1 MNTAT
6 TQQTGRHELK
16 ARKVRFDL
24 EQTPLHWIPGDA
36 LASYMTNAIHL
47 LLPEG
52 ELWFCR
58 VYNKALPLVN
68 DAELRADVEGF
79 IRQEAVHSR
88 VHSAAQKYLNR
99 HEIDCEPFLERVRFL
114 FKTLLGDE
122 PLGQKFLQL
131 NMFERSWLITRVG
144 IIGAVEHFTG
154 ILGQWAMDN
163 TSWNKADPVMADLF
177 KWHLA
182 EEVEHRTVAYDLHRH
197 LCKTRIGFYLSRQLL
212 MAFVFP
218 LFIYFVFTGTR
229 FLAAQDKDAEVRKIG
244 RWGWLK
250 MTRKMERCGRNT
262 DHVPSFSF
270 LLKATL
276 RWLSPRFHPITE
288 GDTAQALAYIARSP
302 AAQRAEAEAGA

>member
-1 MNTAT
+1 MTNSC
-6 TQQTGRHELK
+6 QTPGGRHQLK

-24 EQTPLHWIPGDA
+24 DQTPLHWIPGDA

-58 VYNKALPLVN
+58 VYNKAAPLVT
-68 DAELRADVEGF
+68 DAGLRDDVDGF

-88 VHSAAQKYLNR
+88 VHTSAQSYLNR
-99 HEIDCEPFLERVRFL
+99 HDIDCEPYLARVRFL
-114 FKTLLGDE
+114 FKTLLGE
-122 PLGQKFLQL
+122 APFGMKFLQFKAL
-131 NMFERSWLITRVG
+131 ERSWLVTRVG

-182 EEVEHRTVAYDLHRH
+182 EEVEHRTVAFDLHRH
-197 LCKTRIGFYLSRQLL
+197 LCKTRLGFYVSRQLL

-218 LFIYFVFTGTR
+218 LFIYFVFSGTR
-229 FLAAQDKDAEVRKIG
+229 FLAAQDKDPEVRKIG
-244 RWGWLK
+244 RFGFLR
-250 MTRKMERCGRNT
+250 MTRRMERCGKAT
-262 DHVPSFSF
+262 DHVPAFSF
-270 LLKATL
+270 LVKATL
-276 RWLSPRFHPITE
+276 RWLSPSFHPITE
-288 GDTAQALAYIARSP
+288 GDTRQALDYIARSP
-302 AAQRAEAEAGA
+302 AAQRALAEAS

>member
-1 MNTAT
+1 MT
-6 TQQTGRHELK
+6 TNSSNGRHELK

-24 EQTPLHWIPGDA
+24 NQTPLHWIPGDA
-36 LASYMTNAIHL
+36 FASYMTNAIHL

-58 VYNKALPLVN
+58 VYNKALPLVSN
-68 DAELRADVEGF
+68 DELRADVQGF

-88 VHSAAQKYLNR
+88 VHTNAQGYLNR
-99 HEIDCEPFLERVRFL
+99 HDIECEPYLARVRFL
-114 FKTLLGDE
+114 FKTLLGEE
-122 PLGQKFLQL
+122 PLGLKFLNL
-131 NMFERSWLITRVG
+131 KMFEHSWLVTRVG
-144 IIGAVEHFTG
+144 LVGAIEHFTG

-182 EEVEHRTVAYDLHRH
+182 EEVEHRTVAFDLHRD
-197 LCKTRIGFYLSRQLL
+197 LCKTRLGFYLSRQLL

-229 FLAAQDKDAEVRKIG
+229 FLAAQDKDPQVKKIG

-250 MTRKMERCGRNT
+250 MTRHMERCGRET
-262 DHVPSFSF
+262 DHVPAFSF
-270 LLKATL
+270 LFRATL
-276 RWLSPRFHPITE
+276 RWISPRFHPVTE
-288 GDTAQALAYIARSP
+288 GDTQQALDYIARSP
-302 AAQRAEAEAGA
+302 AAQRALAEAS

>member
-1 MNTAT
+1 MTKNNE
-6 TQQTGRHELK
+6 RHLLK

-24 EQTPLHWIPGDA
+24 NNTPLHWIPQDP

-58 VYNKALPLVN
+58 VYNKALPMVS
-68 DAELRADVEGF
+68 DAELREDVEGF

-88 VHSAAQKYLNR
+88 VHTNAQSYLQR
-99 HEIDCEPFLERVRFL
+99 HDVQCEPYLEKVRFL
-114 FKTLLGDE
+114 FKTLLGEE
-122 PLGQKFLQL
+122 PLGQRWLQWKWL
-131 NMFERSWLITRVG
+131 ERQWLVTRVG

-163 TSWNKADPVMADLF
+163 TSWDKADPVMADLF

-182 EEVEHRTVAYDLHRH
+182 EEVEHRTVAFDLHRH
-197 LCKTRIGFYLSRQLL
+197 LCKTRLGFYLSRQLL

-229 FLAAQDKDAEVRKIG
+229 FLAAQDKDAKVQKIG

-250 MTRKMERCGRNT
+250 MTREMERCGRRT
-262 DHVPSFSF
+262 DHVPAFSF
-270 LLKATL
+270 LFKATL
-276 RWLSPRFHPITE
+276 RWLSPRFHPVHE
-288 GDTAQALAYIARSP
+288 GNTAQALDYIARSP
-302 AAQRAEAEAGA
+302 AAQQAEAG